1 MMKQITSTKLAT
13 VVGAA
18 TLAMA
23 IGVPAQAVVVVDGVN
38 GWEVS
43 FEGSVSRVYVYQD
56 AGATLG
62 GVGAKTLAT
71 AGRRSGESGDALV
84 RSGPLPAFFSFSE
97 GARLAEVARYAGKS
111 LASLTPANENR
122 VVKNHLWHSNLR
134 NDVSQ
139 TAWQTDFGETY
150 FGIGGDF
157 GAFSIR
163 RTAMPLQRQ
172 NYLTDL
178 SVLGARADL
187 DTQIALAHS
196 GYEHLDL
203 DYDARISY
211 RTPDIG
217 GFQVEAFMSGL
228 YHESG
233 YQPACGLANCTTD
246 LTAWGGG
253 LQLGLDTDYG
263 SGEVSGSGYTGGT
276 LGSTLMVDE
285 YALDPELVKHEHR
298 GWLAQA
304 AWTFPTRT
312 KLGFSYAKSEADE
325 TSGQDES
332 RLDLERSYLQ
342 GQRAWTVGVYHDVT
356 DWFKL
361 VAEYSKLEQERFDGE
376 QEESDVVGVGWFLSW

>member
-1 MMKQITSTKLAT
+1 MNRNTSTKLIT
-13 VVGAA
+13 VVGSA

-23 IGVPAQAVVVVDGVN
+23 IGVPAKAVVVVHGVN
-38 GWEVS
+38 GWEAS
-43 FEGSVSRVYVYQD
+43 FEGSASGFYVHQD

-62 GVGAKTLAT
+62 GVAAETLAT
-71 AGRRSGESGDALV
+71 TGRSRASGEARVG
-84 RSGPLPAFFSFSE
+84 SGPLPAFFSFS
-97 GARLAEVARYAGKS
+97 GGLPEVEVTRFAGKGQGRFAP
-111 LASLTPANENR
+111 ASGDWDK
-122 VVKNHLWHSNLR
+122 KNYLSYS
-134 NDVSQ
+134 DVSQ
-139 TAWQTDFGETY
+139 TVSQADLGDTY

-157 GAFSIR
+157 GAVSIR
-163 RTAMPLQRQ
+163 RTLRPLQHQ

-187 DTQIALAHS
+187 DRRIALGHS
-196 GYEHLDL
+196 GYEHLDP

-217 GFQVEAFMSGL
+217 GFQVEAFMRGL

-233 YQPACGLANCTTD
+233 SQPACGLGNCATD

-253 LQLGLDTDYG
+253 LQLGLDTGHG
-263 SGEVSGSGYTGGT
+263 SGEVSGSGYTGGA

-285 YALDPELVKHEHR
+285 DALDPEAVKREHR

-312 KLGFSYAKSEADE
+312 KLGFSYGKSEADE
-325 TSGQDES
+325 TGTRDAS
-332 RLDLERSYLQ
+332 RLDIEGYSLRE
-342 GQRAWTVGVYHDVT
+342 QRAWTVGVYHDVT

-361 VAEYSKLEQERFDGE
+361 VAEYSKLEQERFDGKE
-376 QEESDVVGVGWFLSW
+376 QESDVVGVGWFLSW

>member
-1 MMKQITSTKLAT
+1 MTSTKLIT
-13 VVGAA
+13 VVGSA

-23 IGVPAQAVVVVDGVN
+23 IGVPAKAVVVVDGVN

-43 FEGSVSRVYVYQD
+43 FEGSVSGFYVYQD

-62 GVGAKTLAT
+62 GAGAETLAT
-71 AGRRSGESGDALV
+71 TGRSGASGDALV
-84 RSGPLPAFFSFSE
+84 GSGPLPAFFSFSE
-97 GARLAEVARYAGKS
+97 RAPVAEVTRFAGKS
-111 LASLTPANENR
+111 QTSFTPVNENR
-122 VVKNHLWHSNLR
+122 DIKNHLSHKNSH

-139 TAWQTDFGETY
+139 TASQTDFGETY
-150 FGIGGDF
+150 FGIGSDF
-157 GAFSIR
+157 GALSIR
-163 RTAMPLQRQ
+163 RTLRSLQRQ

-178 SVLGARADL
+178 SLLGAGADL
-187 DTQIALAHS
+187 DSRIALAHS
-196 GYEHLDL
+196 GYEHLDP

-211 RTPDIG
+211 STPDIG

-228 YHESG
+228 YRESR
-233 YQPACGLANCTTD
+233 YQSACGLAKCTD

-253 LQLGLDTDYG
+253 LQLGLDTGYG
-263 SGEVSGSGYTGGT
+263 SGEVSGSGYTGGA

-285 YALDPELVKHEHR
+285 NALDPELVKHEYS

-312 KLGFSYAKSEADE
+312 RLGFSYGKSEADE
-325 TSGQDES
+325 TSAQDAG

-342 GQRAWTVGVYHDVT
+342 EQRAWTVGVYHDVT

-361 VAEYSKLEQERFDGE
+361 VAEYSKLEQERFDGKE
-376 QEESDVVGVGWFLSW
+376 QESDVVGVGWFLSW

>member
-1 MMKQITSTKLAT
+1 MTRKKLTT
-13 VVGAA
+13 VVGTA

-23 IGVPAQAVVVVDGVN
+23 IGVPAKAVVVVDGVN
-38 GWEVS
+38 GWEAS
-43 FEGSVSRVYVYQD
+43 FAGSVSGFYVHQD
-56 AGATLG
+56 AGGATLG
-62 GVGAKTLAT
+62 GVGAETLAT
-71 AGRRSGESGDALV
+71 TGRSGASGEALV
-84 RSGPLPAFFSFSE
+84 SSGPLPAFFSFSE
-97 GARLAEVARYAGKS
+97 RSPEAELTRFAGKGQ
-111 LASLTPANENR
+111 ASFAPAIENWDI
-122 VVKNHLWHSNLR
+122 KNPLSH
-134 NDVSQ
+134 NDVSR
-139 TAWQTDFGETY
+139 DFGETY

-157 GAFSIR
+157 GAFGIR
-163 RTAMPLQRQ
+163 RTLRPLQHQ

-187 DTQIALAHS
+187 DSRIALAHS
-196 GYEHLDL
+196 GYEHLDP

-233 YQPACGLANCTTD
+233 SQPACALRNCSPD

-253 LQLGLDTDYG
+253 LQLGLDTGHG
-263 SGEVSGSGYTGGT
+263 SGEVSGSGYTGGA

-285 YALDPELVKHEHR
+285 DALDPEVVTYEHR

-312 KLGFSYAKSEADE
+312 KFGFSYGKSEADAI
-325 TSGQDES
+325 GARDAS
-332 RLDLERSYLQ
+332 RLDIEGSSLRE
-342 GQRAWTVGVYHDVT
+342 QRAWTVGVYHDVT

-361 VAEYSKLEQERFDGE
+361 VAEYSKLEQERFDGKE
-376 QEESDVVGVGWFLSW
+376 EESDVVGVGWFLSW

>member
-1 MMKQITSTKLAT
+1 MTSTKLTT
-13 VVGAA
+13 VVGTA

-23 IGVPAQAVVVVDGVN
+23 IGVPAKAVVVVDGVN

-43 FEGSVSRVYVYQD
+43 FEGSVRGFYVYQG

-71 AGRRSGESGDALV
+71 TGRNGASGGAFV
-84 RSGPLPAFFSFSE
+84 RSSPLPAFFSFSE
-97 GARLAEVARYAGKS
+97 RAPLAEITRYAGKS
-111 LASLTPANENR
+111 QASPTPLNENR
-122 VVKNHLWHSNLR
+122 VIKNHHSDSG

-139 TAWQTDFGETY
+139 TAWQTDFGEPY

-157 GAFSIR
+157 GAFGIG
-163 RTAMPLQRQ
+163 RTSMPLQHQ

-187 DTQIALAHS
+187 DTQIALANS
-196 GYEHLDL
+196 GYEHLEP

-217 GFQVEAFMSGL
+217 GFQIEAFMSGL

-233 YQPACGLANCTTD
+233 YQPACGLASCTTD

-253 LQLGLDTDYG
+253 LQLGLDTGYG

-285 YALDPELVKHEHR
+285 YALDPEIVKHEHS

-304 AWTFPTRT
+304 AWTFRTRT
-312 KLGFSYAKSEADE
+312 KLGFSYGKSEADE
-325 TSGQDES
+325 TSVRDASQ
-332 RLDLERSYLQ
+332 LDIERSYLHE
-342 GQRAWTVGVYHDVT
+342 QRAWTVGVYHDVT

-376 QEESDVVGVGWFLSW
+376 QQESDVVGVGWFLSW